1 MAGKVTTKGQI
12 TIPLEIRERLGIQ
25 PGSVVEFELTDGA
38 VLVRKRHDGNGRGTT
53 LVARL
58 RGAAT
63 TTLSTDEIMRLTRE

>member
-12 TIPLEIRERLGIQ
+12 TIPMEMRERLGIQ
-25 PGSVVEFELTDGA
+25 PGSVVEFELADDA
-38 VLVRKRHDGNGRGTT
+38 LLVRKRSDSGGRGAA

-63 TTLSTDEIMRLTRE
+63 TSLSTDEIMRLTRE

>member
-12 TIPLEIRERLGIQ
+12 TIPLEMRERLGIQ
-25 PGSVVEFELTDGA
+25 PGSVVEFELADDA
-38 VLVRKRHDGNGRGTT
+38 VLVRKRADGGRGAA

-63 TTLSTDEIMRLTRE
+63 TSLSTDEIMRLTRE